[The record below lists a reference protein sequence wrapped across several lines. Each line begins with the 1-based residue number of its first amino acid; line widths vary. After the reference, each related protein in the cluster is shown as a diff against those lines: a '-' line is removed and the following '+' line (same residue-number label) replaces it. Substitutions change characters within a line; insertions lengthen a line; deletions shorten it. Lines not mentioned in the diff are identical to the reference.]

1 MRGRR
6 VAEQERGAALLTVL
20 LLVAIVAVIA
30 AGALEKLRLTTRVAG
45 NAGTT
50 EQLRA
55 YAMAA
60 EALTLAR
67 VGSLAGTN
75 VSRTTLAGGWSGR
88 PFALPL
94 PDGGLATARVRDG
107 GNCFNLNALVTES
120 APGVYASAPLQRLA
134 FTRLMRLTGMPAQ
147 VADQVAGAAA
157 DWIDTDQDQQ
167 ANGAEDPTYLSRDPG
182 YRTGGTL
189 MADPS
194 ELRALNGVT
203 PEVYATLRSWVC
215 TLPVAK
221 PAPINVNTLL
231 PEQAPLLAMLVADT
245 LPVETARRA
254 LLARPVQGW
263 ADTSAFWTQP
273 AFASL
278 AIGDAASG
286 TAVKSGWF
294 DLTIDVRVGAAV
306 LEEHALIDATRLPV
320 RLANR
325 QWGERS

>member
-1 MRGRR
+1 M
-6 VAEQERGAALLTVL
+6 AERSRERGAALLTVL

-30 AGALEKLRLTTRVAG
+30 AGALEKLRLSTRVAG

-55 YAMAA
+55 YAEAA
-60 EALTLAR
+60 EALALSR
-67 VGSLAGTN
+67 VGALAGADAG
-75 VSRTTLAGGWSGR
+75 RTTLAGGWSGR

-94 PDGGLATARVRDG
+94 PGGGLASARVSDG
-107 GNCFNLNALVTES
+107 GNCFNLNGLVTEVG
-120 APGVYASAPLQRLA
+120 PGVYASAPLQRLV
-134 FTRLMRLTGMPAQ
+134 FTRLLRLVAVPPQ

-167 ANGAEDPTYLSRDPG
+167 ANGAEDTTYLGRDPG

-189 MADPS
+189 MVDPS

-203 PEVYATLRSWVC
+203 PDVYAALRPWVC
-215 TLPVAK
+215 ALPIAR

-231 PEQAPLLAMLVADT
+231 PEQAALLAMLPPDT
-245 LPVETARRA
+245 LSLEAARRA
-254 LLARPVQGW
+254 LLARPAQGY
-263 ADTSAFWTQP
+263 ANPTAFWTQP
-273 AFASL
+273 ALASL
-278 AIGDAASG
+278 SLSDAAGG
-286 TAVKSGWF
+286 TTVKSGWF
-294 DLTIDVRVGAAV
+294 DLSIDVRVGTQS